1 MSDGHDHG
9 RTVEWLAEHPRMIGA
24 TFTLLLLLS
33 QAGNAAASGSS
44 SIVGP

>member
-1 MSDGHDHG
+1 MSDGRDHG
-9 RTVEWLAEHPRMIGA
+9 RTAEWLAEHPRMIGA
-24 TFTLLLLLS
+24 VFTMLLLVS